1 MPQLALV
8 VIRSV
13 DTTRSRRFY
22 ESLGLTFCEEQ
33 HGNGPLHL
41 ACELGEAV
49 FEIYP
54 STSSLSPTVGA
65 RIGFRVEDISAAMAS
80 IVNLGG
86 EIVSLPKESPW
97 GRRTVL
103 RDPDGH
109 IVELL
114 EPSGKAE
121 LPKDAPQI

>member
-1 MPQLALV
+1 MEPQLALV

-13 DTTRSRRFY
+13 DTIRSRRFY

-33 HGNGPLHL
+33 HGNGQLHL
-41 ACELGEAV
+41 ASKMGEAV

-54 STSSLSPTVGA
+54 SSSSPSPTIGA

-80 IVNLGG
+80 IANLGG

-109 IVELL
+109 MVELL
-114 EPSGKAE
+114 EPSG
-121 LPKDAPQI
+121 